1 MKKIIAIILT
11 LVVVLTTVT
20 GGSANSQENGYVLEI
35 NGEQTEYTSVI
46 FNDIHYVPMRMIF
59 EKMGSSVFYRSS
71 DRQILALSKS
81 GDIIRHTVE
90 SNIVS
95 VNGEDIEFIN
105 PSVLD
110 NNITYIPLDMIIS
123 AFYPEILV
131 ENEQINIK
139 KEFVCSEYAKLIQ
152 DVLDVSKDDGF
163 KPEKFQEYINYHA
176 KMPSYSM
183 DDVIFRVNI
192 GLVSPFY
199 ENIKTIEYPNELLV
213 LVNKYNKLPAN
224 FTQYNLVDMS
234 RKYTDGAKQ
243 YLLVDT
249 AYEKYAQMADAARS
263 AGLSMRV
270 VSSYRTESYQ
280 AGLYNNKL
288 YSTGRV
294 NADNYSARP
303 GHSEHQTG
311 LAVDI
316 NSTKGSFE
324 YTSEFK
330 WLQQHAHEYGFIMR
344 YPRGK
349 EWITGYAYEP
359 WHYRFVGVDAAT
371 VIHNEGITYEEYY
384 AKYVDMNEYR

>member
-1 MKKIIAIILT
+1 MKKIIAIIIS
-11 LVVVLTTVT
+11 LVVSFTTV
-20 GGSANSQENGYVLEI
+20 SASAQENGYALEI
-35 NGEQTEYTSVI
+35 NGEMTQYSSVV
-46 FNDIHYVPMRMIF
+46 FNDIHYVPMRMIL
-59 EKMGSSVFYRSS
+59 EKMGASVFYRSS

-81 GDIIRHTVE
+81 GDVIRHTVE

-110 NNITYIPLDMIIS
+110 NNTTYIPLDMIIS
-123 AFYPEILV
+123 VFYPEMLV

-139 KEFVCSEYAKLIQ
+139 KEFVCSEYARLIQ
-152 DVLDVSKDDGF
+152 DVLDMSKDGDF

-176 KMPSYSM
+176 QMPSYSIE
-183 DDVIFRVNI
+183 DVIFRVNI
-192 GLVSPFY
+192 GLVSSFY

-213 LVNKYNKLPAN
+213 LVNKYNRLPEN

-234 RKYTDGAKQ
+234 RVYTDGAKQ

-249 AYEKYAQMADAARS
+249 AYEKYAQMADAARKE
-263 AGLSMRV
+263 GLSMRV